1 MFTAEKGALAG
12 YGYELI
18 TMKGAGHEVRIL
30 PQAGFNLYY
39 WTFNGGELLM
49 EPVDI
54 TVFGTKYGIPLL
66 FPTPNRIR
74 NATYVWKGKEYV
86 MTKRGEKVL
95 LHGLVKDEPFAVTAL
110 TADAEKAVC
119 AAEISIKPGDA
130 LYEGYPFACT
140 LRVTYTLTAEGLR
153 CDVTVTNDGGEEMPF
168 GFASHPYFSK
178 RGDASRVYLT
188 SPVRRYYEADEAL
201 IPSGRILPVE
211 PEKTVY
217 DGFHSVESLYL
228 DNVFR
233 GMTADM
239 ESQVKYED
247 AILHIRASDCFR
259 NAVIYTPHDRPGFC
273 IEPQTCATNFI
284 NMHESGLVDESGLLT
299 LPAGKTFSAWID
311 YAVEKR

>member
-1 MFTAEKGALAG
+1 MFTVERGKLEG
-12 YGYELI
+12 YGYELV

-39 WTFNGGELLM
+39 WTYNGGELLM

-66 FPTPNRIR
+66 FPTPNRIPD
-74 NATYVWKGKEYV
+74 ATYTWKGKTHV
-86 MTKRGEKVL
+86 MAKRGEKVL
-95 LHGLVKDEPFAVTAL
+95 LHGLVKDEPFTVTKL
-110 TADAEKAVC
+110 TADEDSATCE
-119 AAEISIKPGDA
+119 AEISIRPGDA
-130 LYEGYPFACT
+130 LYEGYPFPCT
-140 LRVTYTLTAEGLR
+140 LRVAYTLTKDGLHT
-153 CDVTVTNDGGEEMPF
+153 DIAVMNDGDEELPF

-178 RGDASRVYLT
+178 RGDANRVSIT
-188 SPVRRYYEADEAL
+188 SPVRRYYEANEAL
-201 IPSGRILPVE
+201 IPTGRILPVE

-233 GMTADM
+233 GMTSDM
-239 ESQVKYED
+239 ESLVRYED
-247 AILHIRASDCFR
+247 VTLHIRASDCFR

-284 NMHESGLVDESGLLT
+284 NMHEAGLVDESGLIT

-311 YAVEKR
+311 YTVEAR